1 MDVFC
6 TSYLSSFPNTN
17 FIAPTTFITSL
28 DAGHNHNHEN
38 FTRLLQHAQSLRVR
52 ILPLVWEPA
61 FEVLGRDGATGRVNE
76 DHLNAKLAFAFKR
89 FKPDNTNPSLSD
101 SQFRDLQ
108 YSAMINEMTILSHPA
123 IGEHDNIT
131 YFIGVGFELFSD
143 TGEVWPMLIFSRLN
157 QGDLGT
163 YMAQSTSIQDGDILL
178 GICGQVAKAVQ
189 ILHKSNVIHGDIK
202 PANVLIHHDV
212 EHDSVSVVL
221 ADFGFSAFSNTDD
234 DLVYLP
240 RSEPWEAPELHG
252 RAFRL
257 ADAQKTDIYSFGL
270 LCLWLFL
277 RNVDMTDLGFPRT
290 KIGNAFSGT
299 DLDAF
304 AAIQEL
310 KRDTDDA
317 MLIRA
322 LRLLRGFTSMR
333 NDLKHRLEQV
343 FRMTL
348 VRIPSERNTTMENLV
363 DILLGTQDQSHEDQ
377 TRTDAVAHVTAPKWH
392 GSLSIGKLFFHLEA
406 CDYRIHSFL
415 TQALVNMAE
424 NTDFT
429 QNTEESSR
437 WLSRSKKTSDE
448 MSAAIMQIKD
458 AHPDAGFLLRKD
470 GILSL
475 AIKEYRSMILARQ
488 RSLGPSHFSTQRLKS
503 MLIYL
508 LRWKN
513 EYEEALGLAH
523 DMIDNGKLEAS
534 DIMELKSSIS
544 LILHKIGN
552 NTKAELIER
561 ELLNEYGSNQLAENT
576 GRIDRE
582 IDLVGILTARSEHD
596 EAIELG
602 QKVLKDSIAILG
614 THHSSTRAAR
624 RTLASSYYRCGKLV
638 EALHTTEELVQSE
651 EQFSKLE
658 HISPKIVEDVSRL
671 GTLYYQLGR
680 DDSAFSCYAQ
690 VQEWIKRSTGNARY
704 AANAINN
711 LGTTLIL
718 RGDMSEAKT
727 ILEPLFN
734 ECHRLLGLKCE
745 ETALVMG
752 NLAVV
757 YHSEKDYAKAEQL
770 ERQVIDTRREVL
782 GLSHPN
788 TLTALGNH
796 RALLL
801 EQDKFDQALEVAREE
816 VICVKSS
823 PNTSTEAVTDVTLT
837 ISIAFETA
845 GAFENAISIL
855 EESICATEGR
865 GPLQGACRVVVQRAI
880 CYIHLGQVDKGR
892 ETFST
897 LLETLQVPFKED
909 LNIFIPDLLRLAKTW
924 LLRDCTVEAKQ
935 ALNLASVLS
944 QKSNTVTDH
953 VFDQVRTMASELHQE
968 NDSSGPHQ

>member
-1 MDVFC
+1 M
-6 TSYLSSFPNTN
+6 
-17 FIAPTTFITSL
+17 
-28 DAGHNHNHEN
+28 
-38 FTRLLQHAQSLRVR
+38 Q
-52 ILPLVWEPA
+52 
-61 FEVLGRDGATGRVNE
+61 
-76 DHLNAKLAFAFKR
+76 
-89 FKPDNTNPSLSD
+89 
-101 SQFRDLQ
+101 
-108 YSAMINEMTILSHPA
+108 
-123 IGEHDNIT
+123 
-131 YFIGVGFELFSD
+131 
-143 TGEVWPMLIFSRLN
+143 
-157 QGDLGT
+157 
-163 YMAQSTSIQDGDILL
+163 
-178 GICGQVAKAVQ
+178 
-189 ILHKSNVIHGDIK
+189 
-202 PANVLIHHDV
+202 
-212 EHDSVSVVL
+212 
-221 ADFGFSAFSNTDD
+221 
-234 DLVYLP
+234 
-240 RSEPWEAPELHG
+240 
-252 RAFRL
+252 
-257 ADAQKTDIYSFGL
+257 
-270 LCLWLFL
+270 
-277 RNVDMTDLGFPRT
+277 
-290 KIGNAFSGT
+290 
-299 DLDAF
+299 
-304 AAIQEL
+304 
-310 KRDTDDA
+310 
-317 MLIRA
+317 
-322 LRLLRGFTSMR
+322 
-333 NDLKHRLEQV
+333 
-343 FRMTL
+343 
-348 VRIPSERNTTMENLV
+348 
-363 DILLGTQDQSHEDQ
+363 
-377 TRTDAVAHVTAPKWH
+377 
-392 GSLSIGKLFFHLEA
+392 IGKLFFHLEA

-424 NTDFT
+424 NTDCECCCENAAFQLALCYSLGFGVT
-429 QNTEESSR
+429 QNTEDSSR

-458 AHPDAGFLLRKD
+458 AHPGAGFLLRLAGYGYRTDLPLRYRED

-475 AIKEYRSMILARQ
+475 AIKEYRSMIQARQ
-488 RSLGPSHFSTQRLKS
+488 RSLGPSHFSTQRLKGT
-503 MLIYL
+503 LIYL
-508 LRWKN
+508 LRWNN
-513 EYEEALGLAH
+513 EYEEALDLAH

-534 DIMELKSSIS
+534 DIMELKSNIS
-544 LILHKIGN
+544 LILHEIGN

-582 IDLVGILTARSEHD
+582 IDLVGILTARGEHD

-680 DDSAFSCYAQ
+680 DDSAISCYAQ
-690 VQEWIKRSTGNARY
+690 VQEWIKRSIGNARY

-823 PNTSTEAVTDVTLT
+823 PNISTEAVTDVTLT

-855 EESICATEGR
+855 EESICATEGG
-865 GPLQGACRVVVQRAI
+865 GPLQGACRVIVQRAI

-892 ETFST
+892 ETISI

-909 LNIFIPDLLRLAKTW
+909 LNIFIPDLLRLAKTL

-935 ALNLASVLS
+935 ALNLALVLS

-953 VFDQVRTMASELHQE
+953 VFDQIKTMASKLHQE